1 MSNGGS
7 EGTLLRDP
15 RLAPL
20 ATREWPAWLWS
31 ADGSRILWANA
42 TGAAIFGAD
51 TSRACSERRFHVS
64 DLAAAQVI
72 RLAATLPAGE
82 QERLERL
89 RGFAR
94 AHRSRRGGGAHRRYR
109 SGGSGAAARRARAAV
124 VGGQR
129 AADRGFFARWPLPL
143 CQYRGRAVVW
153 RYRQPRCTRAGQDRY
168 ACAARRHRQ
177 GDRAASRP

>member
-7 EGTLLRDP
+7 EGALLRHP

-42 TGAAIFGAD
+42 TGAAIFGAE
-51 TSRACSERRFHVS
+51 TSRARADRRFQVA

-82 QERLERL
+82 QERLVRL
-89 RGFAR
+89 RGFAHLNR
-94 AHRSRRGGGAHRRYR
+94 PLVCACSHMPADHGGGAVLI
-109 SGGSGAAARRARAAV
+109 AATEAA
-124 VGGQR
+124 GP
-129 AADRGFFARWPLPL
+129 ALPL
-143 CQYRGRAVVW
+143 
-153 RYRQPRCTRAGQDRY
+153 
-168 ACAARRHRQ
+168 
-177 GDRAASRP
+177 

>member
-1 MSNGGS
+1 MSNGGR
-7 EGTLLRDP
+7 EGTLLRYP
-15 RLAPL
+15 RLAAL
-20 ATREWPAWLWS
+20 ATREWPAWLWR

-94 AHRSRRGGGAHRRYR
+94 LNRPLVCACSRVPTDHGGGRCSSPLPKRRVRRCRSPSACGGCWRPTSGRSRLFCPMAASSMPIPRARGGL
-109 SGGSGAAARRARAAV
+109 AAPPA
-124 VGGQR
+124 
-129 AADRGFFARWPLPL
+129 
-143 CQYRGRAVVW
+143 
-153 RYRQPRCTRAGQDRY
+153 
-168 ACAARRHRQ
+168 
-177 GDRAASRP
+177 

>member
-20 ATREWPAWLWS
+20 ATREWPAWLWR

-64 DLAAAQVI
+64 DRAAAQVI
-72 RLAATLPAGE
+72 RLAATLPAGRA
-82 QERLERL
+82 ERPERPP
-89 RGFAR
+89 GFPALNTPP
-94 AHRSRRGGGAHRRYR
+94 G
-109 SGGSGAAARRARAAV
+109 
-124 VGGQR
+124 
-129 AADRGFFARWPLPL
+129 L
-143 CQYRGRAVVW
+143 
-153 RYRQPRCTRAGQDRY
+153 AG
-168 ACAARRHRQ
+168 C
-177 GDRAASRP
+177 